1 MRTKP
6 RVVKEKQVEKLLED
20 IGKKLTYLR
29 KKKGYSS
36 YETFAYDF
44 DLPRAYYWRMEKGK
58 VNITVKSLH
67 KILAI
72 HKITME
78 EFFLIDKKLLR

>member
-1 MRTKP
+1 MAP
-6 RVVKEKQVEKLLED
+6 LVNEKAVEKLLEE

-29 KKKGYSS
+29 KKKGYTS
-36 YETFAYDF
+36 YETFAYDY

-58 VNITVKSLH
+58 VNITIRSLS

-72 HKITME
+72 HKMTMD
-78 EFFLIDKKLLR
+78 EFFSMDKKLK